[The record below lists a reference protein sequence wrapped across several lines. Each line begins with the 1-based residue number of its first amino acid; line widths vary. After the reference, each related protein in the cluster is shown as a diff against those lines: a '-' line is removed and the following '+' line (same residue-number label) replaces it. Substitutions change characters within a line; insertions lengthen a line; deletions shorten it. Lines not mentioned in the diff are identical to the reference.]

1 MDAGEA
7 PGYCVLESAG
17 SKRKQNFVVGNGHNI
32 PNKGEVHLNLDA
44 GKGPLQAIFQVAGI
58 TRPLMSVS
66 KICDQGLR
74 CIFDDDKATVTDKKT
89 GSVVCEFQW
98 RGGLYVA
105 TMTLKRPGGPGKS
118 QVPFYDAGTIVRGNP
133 EYDRTVSPSP
143 KFHHTF

>member
-17 SKRKQNFVVGNGHNI
+17 SKRKQHFIVGNGHKI

-44 GKGPLQAIFQVAGI
+44 GQGPLQAIFQVAGI

-74 CIFDDDKATVTDKKT
+74 CIFDDDRAVVTNKQT
-89 GSVVCEFQW
+89 GAVVCEFQ
-98 RGGLYVA
+98 RSGGLYVA
-105 TMTLKRPGGPGKS
+105 TMTLKRPTDLGKS
-118 QVPFYDAGTIVRGNP
+118 PAPFRRQERYSGGTQTLIAP
-133 EYDRTVSPSP
+133 
-143 KFHHTF
+143 